1 MDPRGTLVDLGL
13 PPGGPASSPTGLI
26 GAGLSAGWRWLW
38 QSWENR
44 DLEPKVMTS
53 IPASTASPKVGGPAW
68 GPGRLCSPDAPEPR
82 LPLP

>member
-13 PPGGPASSPTGLI
+13 PPGEASQLTHWPHWSWAECRLEV
-26 GAGLSAGWRWLW
+26 AL
-38 QSWENR
+38 QSWEDR